1 MKLLR
6 FDVPPDAG
14 IRKTAVREIAEI
26 GTPVRMRTLG
36 NSVLGRKLYALEIG
50 QGHTPVCYA
59 GGFHGQ
65 EWITVLF
72 LLNFAWDL
80 GTSLRDGRKINN
92 WDAKEWIEKFRIII
106 VPCVNPD
113 GVEIALHG
121 PEAAGA
127 LEPFVRTAG
136 EGKGWQAN
144 ARGVDL
150 NHNFN
155 AGWQGL
161 RKLERENGITGPG
174 PTRYGG
180 PVPESEPETRAIV
193 RCCRVENFARVLAF
207 HSQGEEIYWDFQGN
221 APEGSRE
228 MAEKIGDMT
237 GYRVAQPE
245 RLASAGGF
253 KDWFLKEFGRPGFTL
268 EIGKGKNP
276 IPANQIGRIY
286 RQLERMAKEF
296 PTW

>member
-106 VPCVNPD
+106 AACVNPD

-121 PEAAGA
+121 PEAARA
-127 LEPFVRTAG
+127 
-136 EGKGWQAN
+136 
-144 ARGVDL
+144 
-150 NHNFN
+150 
-155 AGWQGL
+155 
-161 RKLERENGITGPG
+161 PG
-174 PTRYGG
+174 PPGHRLPPGC
-180 PVPESEPETRAIV
+180 A
-193 RCCRVENFARVLAF
+193 
-207 HSQGEEIYWDFQGN
+207 
-221 APEGSRE
+221 
-228 MAEKIGDMT
+228 AE
-237 GYRVAQPE
+237 R
-245 RLASAGGF
+245 AGGVV
-253 KDWFLKEFGRPGFTL
+253 GG
-268 EIGKGKNP
+268 
-276 IPANQIGRIY
+276 
-286 RQLERMAKEF
+286 
-296 PTW
+296 